1 MPGPLFAPGSV
12 RTTCIALTACG
23 VLFAGIGA
31 ALHVRSHLLGEA
43 VAEGGSRSDGVCLG
57 AARRMGGELTV
68 TPEGL
73 RVVLPDA
80 VDQRTSLTDA
90 SGLLAFCPDMT
101 LSYFC
106 MGLSCGPGGSPGG
119 PGGKVGMQVELTRKA
134 L

>member
-1 MPGPLFAPGSV
+1 MFAPGSA
-12 RTTCIALTACG
+12 RTTCIALSVCG
-23 VLFAGIGA
+23 ILSAGIGA
-31 ALHVRSHLLGEA
+31 ALHVRSHLLGAA
-43 VAEGGSRSDGVCLG
+43 VAEGGTRSEAVCLG

-73 RVVLPDA
+73 RVVLPEA

-106 MGLSCGPGGSPGG
+106 LGLSCGPGGKIS
-119 PGGKVGMQVELTRKA
+119 MQVDLVRKSF
-134 L
+134 

>member
-12 RTTCIALTACG
+12 RTTCIALSVCG
-23 VLFAGIGA
+23 VLFAGVGA

-43 VAEGGSRSDGVCLG
+43 VAEGGNRSDGVCLG
-57 AARRMGGELTV
+57 AARRMGGELTM

-119 PGGKVGMQVELTRKA
+119 PNGKVGMQVELTRKA

>member
-1 MPGPLFAPGSV
+1 MFAPGSA
-12 RTTCIALTACG
+12 RTTCIALSICG

-31 ALHVRSHLLGEA
+31 ALHIRSYLLGAA
-43 VAEGGSRSDGVCLG
+43 VAEGGSRSDAACLG

-68 TPEGL
+68 TPDGL
-73 RVVLPDA
+73 RLVVPEA

-90 SGLLAFCPDMT
+90 SGLMAFCPDMT

-106 MGLSCGPGGSPGG
+106 MGLSCA
-119 PGGKVGMQVELTRKA
+119 PGGKVSMQVELVRRS